1 MLFQKDK
8 KYGNEKHRNVS
19 EIDRKK
25 LMARERNKN
34 KTERKR
40 SRGREILISLMVRK
54 VQRIISVKDVIRKL
68 SEKVSSCTLP
78 GKCRQAS
85 LALETALVLPLFF
98 LGMVTMIS
106 FMDIYRIQTVHLQ
119 ALCEKTKEAGMYAYV
134 LDGKG
139 PKEVT
144 MPDVYAYT
152 PIGALVPLP
161 KVWMH
166 NTVKVHAWT
175 GADETELKGD
185 AKEPEK
191 MVYVTESGTVYHR
204 KPGCRYLNV
213 KINQIAGSSVAH
225 AHNASGQ
232 KYSPC
237 ESCSRNQKPS
247 GVVYVT
253 SSGNRYHNLATCSGL
268 KRTVKL
274 VKESQLGGMHACSS
288 CG

>member
-1 MLFQKDK
+1 MNK
-8 KYGNEKHRNVS
+8 K
-19 EIDRKK
+19 
-25 LMARERNKN
+25 
-34 KTERKR
+34 
-40 SRGREILISLMVRK
+40 
-54 VQRIISVKDVIRKL
+54 
-68 SEKVSSCTLP
+68 
-78 GKCRQAS
+78 AS
-85 LALETALVLPLFF
+85 LALETALVLPMFL

-106 FMDIYRIQTVHLQ
+106 FMDIYRIQTEHLQ

-139 PKEVT
+139 PEEIT
-144 MPDVYAYT
+144 LPDVYAYT
-152 PIGALVPLP
+152 PIGAFVPLP

-175 GADETELKGD
+175 GADETAFFGETR
-185 AKEPEK
+185 EPEE
-191 MVYVTESGTVYHR
+191 MVYVTETGTVYH
-204 KPGCRYLNV
+204 KKAGCRYLKV
-213 KINQIAGSSVAH
+213 SINQISGSSLTH
-225 AHNASGQ
+225 ARNDSGQ